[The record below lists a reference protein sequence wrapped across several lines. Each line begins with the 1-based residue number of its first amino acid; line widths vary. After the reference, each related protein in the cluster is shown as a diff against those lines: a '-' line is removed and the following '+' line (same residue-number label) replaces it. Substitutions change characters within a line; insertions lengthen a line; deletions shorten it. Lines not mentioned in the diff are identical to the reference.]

1 MGIDIGQAH
10 WAYGSFHR
18 FRTRLAEAEGIDLNQ
33 MEGFQRPIGECARNS
48 WTNDAG
54 EDITILRPFLDHSDC
69 DGELSWQ
76 ECEQVVDRLAEILN
90 EWAKA
95 SESEFDHDVYEGRV
109 LVTEMR
115 ACINHK
121 EALEFW

>member
-1 MGIDIGQAH
+1 MGIDIGKAH
-10 WAYGSFHR
+10 WAYGSFHL

-33 MEGFQRPIGECARNS
+33 MEGFQRPIGEYARNS
-48 WTNDAG
+48 WTKDDG

-76 ECEQVVDRLAEILN
+76 ECEQVVDRIEEILD
-90 EWAKA
+90 EWEKVFD
-95 SESEFDHDVYEGRV
+95 SELYFDINEGRV
-109 LVTEMR
+109 LVSEMR
-115 ACINHK
+115 ACIETK